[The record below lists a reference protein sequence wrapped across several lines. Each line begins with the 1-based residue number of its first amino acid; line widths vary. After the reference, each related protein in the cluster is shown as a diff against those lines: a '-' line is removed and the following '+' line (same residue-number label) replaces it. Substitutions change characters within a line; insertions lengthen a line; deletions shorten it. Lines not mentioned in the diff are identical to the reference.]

1 MRPEVVAVD
10 LDGTLLGTGGV
21 LSARTVA
28 ALRLV
33 RAGGARV
40 VVVTARPPR
49 FVDRLV
55 GHAGVDGVS
64 VCANGAVVYDRAAG
78 VHEVV
83 GPLPVAVARRCAEVV
98 DAVLPG
104 AAFAVETGRRVLCGP
119 GFRRLFRG
127 DPQRVDVGSREELW
141 AAAESVVKLLVW
153 SPAHEDAVD
162 VAWEVLSA
170 ALPLVECTHSG
181 GRGLL
186 EVSAAGVTKAA
197 TLAAVCAG
205 WGVDAGRVVAFG
217 DMPNDL
223 PMLAWAGTAYA
234 VANAH
239 PRVLAQVARHTAGN
253 DDDGVALV
261 LERLY
266 G

>member
-21 LSARTVA
+21 LSARTVG
-28 ALRLV
+28 ALRLAK
-33 RAGGARV
+33 AGGARV

-49 FVDRLV
+49 FVDLLV
-55 GHAGVDGVS
+55 GHAGVDGLA
-64 VCANGAVVYDRAAG
+64 VCANGAVVYDREVGA
-78 VHEVV
+78 HEVV
-83 GPLPVAVARRCAEVV
+83 GPLPVAVAQRCAQVV
-98 DAVLPG
+98 DVVLPG
-104 AAFAVETGRRVLCGP
+104 ATFAVETGRQVLCGP
-119 GFRRLFRG
+119 GFRRAFGG
-127 DPQRVDVGSREELW
+127 DPHRVDVGSREQLW

-162 VAWEVLSA
+162 TAWEVLSA
-170 ALPLVECTHSG
+170 ALPDVECTHSG

-186 EVSAAGVTKAA
+186 EISAAGVTKAG
-197 TLAAVCAG
+197 TLAVVCG
-205 WGVDAGRVVAFG
+205 RWGVDASRVVAFG

-239 PRVLAQVARHTAGN
+239 PRVLAQVARHTASN
-253 DDDGVALV
+253 NDDGVAQV